1 MKIVVL
7 GNGAWGSSLFS
18 VIAQK
23 NKDISYWDEKNKIVE
38 ADVYVVCLPVQIM
51 RSAIKRAKFNK
62 DKNYLIINC
71 SKGIEKKTNK
81 LPYEIINEVVLG
93 KFDYYTLIGPS
104 FANEVKAKKP
114 TIVNIGYVDNCNRK
128 LLKKLFVN
136 EYFRIKITKGV
147 KELELS
153 SALKNVYAIAC
164 GICDGLGYECN
175 TRALIISTAI
185 TEIYKIINLKK
196 TGIIGTI
203 GDLILTCSS
212 DESRNFRFGQLIA
225 KHKIKD
231 ALKMVGA
238 TVEGLGTVDSVQI
251 FNKPLL
257 NFVKVIIKDN
267 NPNKVKE
274 RFDEFLNKI

>member
-1 MKIVVL
+1 MKIVIL

-23 NKDISYWDEKNKIVE
+23 NKDVLYWDEKNKIEE

-51 RSAIKRAKFNK
+51 RSALKRAKFSK
-62 DKNYLIINC
+62 DKKYLIVNC

-81 LPYEIINEVVLG
+81 LPHEIINEVVLG

-114 TIVNIGYVDNCNRK
+114 TMVNIGYAGSCNRK
-128 LLKKLFVN
+128 LLKELFVN

-185 TEIYKIINLKK
+185 AEMYKIINLKK
-196 TGIIGTI
+196 TGIIGAI

-212 DESRNFRFGQLIA
+212 NESRNFRFGQLIA
-225 KHKIKD
+225 KYKIKD
-231 ALKMVGA
+231 ALVKVGA
-238 TVEGLGTVDSVQI
+238 TVEGLGTVDSVKI

-257 NFVKVIIKDN
+257 NFVATIVRNDN
-267 NPNKVKE
+267 PKKVKD

>member
-18 VIAQK
+18 VIAEK
-23 NKDISYWDEKNKIVE
+23 NKDISYWDEKNKIKE
-38 ADVYVVCLPVQIM
+38 ADVYIICLPVQVM
-51 RSAIKRAKFNK
+51 RSAIKRAKFSK
-62 DKNYLIINC
+62 DKKYLIVNC

-81 LPYEIINEVVLG
+81 LPNEIIKEVVLG
-93 KFDYYTLIGPS
+93 DFDYYTLIGPS
-104 FANEVKAKKP
+104 FAAEVKAKKP
-114 TIVNIGYVDNCNRK
+114 TIVNVGYARNCNRK
-128 LLKKLFVN
+128 LLKELFVN

-147 KELELS
+147 RELELS

-185 TEIYKIINLKK
+185 AEMYKIINLKK

-212 DESRNFRFGQLIA
+212 NESRNFRFGQLIA
-225 KHKIKD
+225 KYKIKD
-231 ALKMVGA
+231 ALIKVGA
-238 TVEGLGTVDSVQI
+238 TVEGLGTVESI
-251 FNKPLL
+251 KKFNKPLL
-257 NFVKVIIKDN
+257 NFVYSIIKSND
-267 NPNKVKE
+267 PKKVKDH
-274 RFDEFLNKI
+274 FDEFLSKL